1 MPAEDITNSKAYYRS
16 FSWKENERKRENKL
30 SDPPFLSLKRRE
42 WPAEALAKWK
52 AIKRERK
59 SNLWYVRS
67 NIFARFVVNKTNAV
81 AIYLARERLKYFDIG
96 YYRAHKQKP
105 NKKMPAH
112 LSVPVSFLLI
122 CRQLVYATF
131 SNCSP
136 RNTGTHYWWSLPKK
150 GGNDGLNRVDDCHIR
165 YTFSEN
171 KSLDIWN
178 IAVVHRNKYLWSLR
192 KIESP
197 RGFYSV

>member
-16 FSWKENERKRENKL
+16 FSWRENERERENKL
-30 SDPPFLSLKRRE
+30 SNPPFLSLKRRE

-81 AIYLARERLKYFDIG
+81 AIYLESAWNISILATIELTNRSR
-96 YYRAHKQKP
+96 
-105 NKKMPAH
+105 KKMPAH

-122 CRQLVYATF
+122 CRQLVYANF

-136 RNTGTHYWWSLPKK
+136 RNSGTHYWWSLPKK
-150 GGNDGLNRVDDCHIR
+150 GGNDGLNRADNYVILNTPSLKIKGPR
-165 YTFSEN
+165 YLKYRCSTSE
-171 KSLDIWN
+171 
-178 IAVVHRNKYLWSLR
+178 
-192 KIESP
+192 
-197 RGFYSV
+197 